1 MSAKNNLI
9 LLAKQLNVYLEKDL
23 NNDAIIKKIVDAVV
37 VAKLR
42 SLAIRN
48 NKGLDPKKE
57 D

>member
-1 MSAKNNLI
+1 M
-9 LLAKQLNVYLEKDL
+9 AKQLNVYLEKDL